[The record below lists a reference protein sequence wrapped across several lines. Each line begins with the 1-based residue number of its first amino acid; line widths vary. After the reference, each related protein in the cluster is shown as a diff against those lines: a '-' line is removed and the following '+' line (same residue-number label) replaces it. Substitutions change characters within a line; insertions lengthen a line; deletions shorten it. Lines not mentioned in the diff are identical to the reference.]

1 MIRLEKLLCP
11 TDGSP
16 HARHALEYAV
26 ALAKWYGA
34 EIHALRVLAP
44 IPPTWEMPAAVNLG
58 ELETGVKERVLEE
71 VEELLTDARGAGVAA
86 HAEVLIG
93 RESVEIVER
102 ARTLPA
108 DLVVMGTHGRGGF
121 EKWVLGSITEKVI
134 RQAPCPILTV
144 TLPVED
150 APPPGQRP
158 FERILCAVDFS
169 KHSARALT
177 FALSLAQQA
186 DAHLTLAHVLEPIAD
201 ENLEVYAGHTVGEL
215 RPELEARSRE
225 RLRATI
231 PEDARNWCDP
241 DELIVYGR
249 PWEAIL
255 DAVKDTNSD
264 LLVMGVHGR
273 SAVDLALFGSTTNH
287 VVRGAHCPVLVVRT

>member
-1 MIRLEKLLCP
+1 
-11 TDGSP
+11 
-16 HARHALEYAV
+16 
-26 ALAKWYGA
+26 
-34 EIHALRVLAP
+34 
-44 IPPTWEMPAAVNLG
+44 MPAAVNLG

-71 VEELLTDARGAGVAA
+71 LEDFLGDARAAGVKAEG
-86 HAEVLIG
+86 EVLVG

-102 ARTLPA
+102 AQTLPA

-144 TLPVED
+144 TLPAED
-150 APPPGQRP
+150 APPPGQTP
-158 FERILCAVDFS
+158 FKRILCAIDFS
-169 KHSARALT
+169 EHSTRALT

-186 DAHLTLAHVLEPIAD
+186 EAHLTLAHVLEPIAD

-225 RLRATI
+225 RLRAAV
-231 PEDARNWCDP
+231 PEDARNWCEP

-255 DAVKDTNSD
+255 EAVKTTQSN

-273 SAVDLALFGSTTNH
+273 SVVDLALFGSTTNH
-287 VVRGAHCPVLVVRT
+287 VVRAARCPVLVIRS